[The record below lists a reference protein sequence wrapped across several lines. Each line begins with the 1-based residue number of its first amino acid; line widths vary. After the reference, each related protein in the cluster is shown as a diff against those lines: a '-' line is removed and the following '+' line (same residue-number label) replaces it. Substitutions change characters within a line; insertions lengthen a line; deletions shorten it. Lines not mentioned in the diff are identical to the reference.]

1 MADEQQRKAQARAQ
15 RFANDAK
22 KPPPPPPKKTFAH
35 PGGKM
40 TTNKEEALRKYLAR
54 KGDSLNAAQ
63 KQALEDLQRKGL
75 APPTPPK
82 PAEDRT
88 DKLFVGNLPYKLDDQ
103 KLGALFASRYHVI
116 GSKIV
121 LDRQTNRGRGFGF
134 VTFGSSEDARAAHDA
149 FQGVKVEGRLLTVKY
164 ATQRGQ
170 KAQKPVLRKDGWG
183 SWATPSAPAAAAPEA
198 VAPAA
203 ASTASSAGGGG
214 IGASSAGSMAGG
226 AGSRAGGGA
235 GVADGS
241 STRAAPAADEKPL
254 ESEAPVEAVS
264 LWKIAT
270 STEVEAWRAAGT
282 LAGSALDKK
291 DGFVHCAT
299 ADQARVVA
307 DLYFAGQQDLKLLR
321 VSVESLP
328 RDTMWTRES
337 DDGLRGRPGVAVRLV
352 PADDIKK
359 YRNGRDVLHDG
370 CLHLHAAPPLPW
382 SSVDEFDLPL
392 VDGKHAFPAQCVATE
407 GPRAQSLG
415 GFSITY

>member
-1 MADEQQRKAQARAQ
+1 MADEQQRRAQARAQ

-22 KPPPPPPKKTFAH
+22 KPPPAPPKKTFAH

-40 TTNKEEALRKYLAR
+40 TTNKEEALRKYLER

-63 KQALEDLQRKGL
+63 QQALEDLQKKGL

-134 VTFGSSEDARAAHDA
+134 VTFGSSEDAKAAHDA

-170 KAQKPVLRKDGWG
+170 SRTKPVLRKDGWG
-183 SWATPSAPAAAAPEA
+183 SWATPSSAAAPAAS
-198 VAPAA
+198 AA
-203 ASTASSAGGGG
+203 AGTGAAGGAGATAGIGAGASGAAGADSGTGAAGGGG
-214 IGASSAGSMAGG
+214 G
-226 AGSRAGGGA
+226 
-235 GVADGS
+235 
-241 STRAAPAADEKPL
+241 APASAPTADDEKPL
-254 ESEAPVEAVS
+254 ESETPVEAVA

-270 STEVEAWRAAGT
+270 ADEVKAWRAAGALT
-282 LAGSALDKK
+282 GSALDEK

-321 VSVESLP
+321 VSVDSLP
-328 RDTMWTRES
+328 KDTTWTQES
-337 DDGLRGRPGVAVRLV
+337 DEALRGRPGVAVRLV
-352 PADDIKK
+352 PAEDIKK
-359 YRNGRDVLHDG
+359 YRNGKDVLHDG

-382 SSVDEFDLPL
+382 SLVDEFDLPL
-392 VDGKHAFPAQCVATE
+392 VDGKHAFPRDCVATE
-407 GPRAQSLG
+407 GPRPQSLG

>member
-1 MADEQQRKAQARAQ
+1 MADDQQRKAQARAQ

-35 PGGKM
+35 PGGRM
-40 TTNKEEALRKYLAR
+40 TTNKDEALRKYLAR

-82 PAEDRT
+82 PTEDRT

-103 KLGALFASRYHVI
+103 RLGALFASRYHVI

-134 VTFGSSEDARAAHDA
+134 VTFGSSEDAKAAHDA

-170 KAQKPVLRKDGWG
+170 SKAKPVLRKDGWG
-183 SWATPSAPAAAAPEA
+183 SWATPSSVEAPAAAPAPAPAASAPAAAAPE
-198 VAPAA
+198 
-203 ASTASSAGGGG
+203 
-214 IGASSAGSMAGG
+214 
-226 AGSRAGGGA
+226 
-235 GVADGS
+235 
-241 STRAAPAADEKPL
+241 AADEKPL

-270 STEVEAWRAAGT
+270 SSEVDAWRAAGT
-282 LAGSALDKK
+282 LSGSALDEK

-307 DLYFAGQQDLKLLR
+307 DLYFAGQSNLKLLR

-328 RDTMWTRES
+328 KDTTWTRAS
-337 DDGLRGRPGVAVRLV
+337 DASLKGRPGVAVRLV

-359 YRNGRDVLHDG
+359 YRNGKDVLHDG

-382 SSVDEFDLPL
+382 SLVDEFDLPL
-392 VDGKHAFPAQCVATE
+392 VDGKHAFPAQCIATE

>member
-1 MADEQQRKAQARAQ
+1 MADEQQKAKARAA

-40 TTNKEEALRKYLAR
+40 TTNKEEALRKYLER

-63 KQALEDLQRKGL
+63 QQALEDLQKKGL

-103 KLGALFASRYHVI
+103 RLGALFASRYHVI

-134 VTFGSSEDARAAHDA
+134 VTFGSSEDAKAAHDA

-170 KAQKPVLRKDGWG
+170 SKAKPVLRKDGWG
-183 SWATPSAPAAAAPEA
+183 SWATPSAASAPEAAEAAVAAAPA
-198 VAPAA
+198 ASAPVAAPAA
-203 ASTASSAGGGG
+203 ASAP
-214 IGASSAGSMAGG
+214 
-226 AGSRAGGGA
+226 
-235 GVADGS
+235 VAD
-241 STRAAPAADEKPL
+241 DEKPL
-254 ESEAPVEAVS
+254 ESETPVEAVA

-270 STEVEAWRAAGT
+270 ADEVKAWRAAGALT
-282 LAGSALDKK
+282 GSALDEK

-307 DLYFAGQQDLKLLR
+307 DLYFAGQSDLKLLR
-321 VSVESLP
+321 VSVESLKQK
-328 RDTMWTRES
+328 DTTWTRES
-337 DDGLRGRPGVAVRLV
+337 DDALRGKQGVAVRLV
-352 PADDIKK
+352 PAEDIEK
-359 YRNGRDVLHDG
+359 YRNGKDVLHDG

-382 SSVDEFDLPL
+382 SLVDEFDLPL

-407 GPRAQSLG
+407 GPRPQSLG

>member
-1 MADEQQRKAQARAQ
+1 MADEQQRRAQARAA

-40 TTNKEEALRKYLAR
+40 TTNKEEALRKYLER
-54 KGDSLNAAQ
+54 KGNTLNAAQ
-63 KQALEDLQRKGL
+63 QQALEDLQRKGL

-103 KLGALFASRYHVI
+103 RLGALFASRYHVI

-134 VTFGSSEDARAAHDA
+134 VTFGSSEDAKAAHDA

-170 KAQKPVLRKDGWG
+170 SKAKPVLRKDGWG
-183 SWATPSAPAAAAPEA
+183 SWATPSSAAAPEA
-198 VAPAA
+198 AEAAVAAESSPPAPEASAPAA
-203 ASTASSAGGGG
+203 SA
-214 IGASSAGSMAGG
+214 
-226 AGSRAGGGA
+226 
-235 GVADGS
+235 
-241 STRAAPAADEKPL
+241 TDEKPL
-254 ESEAPVEAVS
+254 ESETPVEAVS

-282 LAGSALDKK
+282 LTGSALDEK

-328 RDTMWTRES
+328 KDTTWTRES
-337 DDGLRGRPGVAVRLV
+337 DASLKGRPGVAVRLV
-352 PADDIKK
+352 PAEDIKK
-359 YRNGRDVLHDG
+359 YRNGKDVLHEG

-382 SSVDEFDLPL
+382 SLVDEFELPL

-407 GPRAQSLG
+407 GPRPQSLG

>member
-1 MADEQQRKAQARAQ
+1 MADEQQKAKARAA

-40 TTNKEEALRKYLAR
+40 TTNKDEALRKYLER
-54 KGDSLNAAQ
+54 KGNSLNAAQ
-63 KQALEDLQRKGL
+63 QQALEDLQKKGL

-82 PAEDRT
+82 EDRT

-134 VTFGSSEDARAAHDA
+134 VTFGSSEDAKAAHDA

-170 KAQKPVLRKDGWG
+170 SKAKPVLRKDGWG
-183 SWATPSAPAAAAPEA
+183 SWATPSNAAAPEA
-198 VAPAA
+198 AEADVAAKSSPPAPEASAPAA
-203 ASTASSAGGGG
+203 SAPEAASAT
-214 IGASSAGSMAGG
+214 
-226 AGSRAGGGA
+226 
-235 GVADGS
+235 
-241 STRAAPAADEKPL
+241 DEKPL
-254 ESEAPVEAVS
+254 ESETPVEAVS

-270 STEVEAWRAAGT
+270 SSEVDAWRAAGT
-282 LAGSALDKK
+282 LTGSALDEK

-307 DLYFAGQQDLKLLR
+307 DLYFAGQSNLKLLR
-321 VSVESLP
+321 VSVESLKQK
-328 RDTMWTRES
+328 DTAWTRES
-337 DDGLRGRPGVAVRLV
+337 DASLKGRPGVAVRLV
-352 PADDIKK
+352 PAEDIKK
-359 YRNGRDVLHDG
+359 YRNGKDVLHDG

-382 SSVDEFDLPL
+382 SLVDEFELPL

-407 GPRAQSLG
+407 GPRAQALG

>member
-1 MADEQQRKAQARAQ
+1 MADEQQKAKARAA

-35 PGGKM
+35 PGGRM

-82 PAEDRT
+82 TEDRT

-170 KAQKPVLRKDGWG
+170 SRTKPVLRKDGWG
-183 SWATPSAPAAAAPEA
+183 SWATPSNAAA
-198 VAPAA
+198 VAAESSPAGAA
-203 ASTASSAGGGG
+203 ATGGSADDAASSAASAAGLSAGG
-214 IGASSAGSMAGG
+214 SSARGS
-226 AGSRAGGGA
+226 
-235 GVADGS
+235 
-241 STRAAPAADEKPL
+241 APAADEKPL
-254 ESEAPVEAVS
+254 ESETPVEAVS

-270 STEVEAWRAAGT
+270 STEVDAWRAAGT
-282 LAGSALDKK
+282 LTGSALDKK

-307 DLYFAGQQDLKLLR
+307 DLYFAGQSNLKLLR
-321 VSVESLP
+321 VSVESLKQK
-328 RDTMWTRES
+328 DTMWTRES
-337 DDGLRGRPGVAVRLV
+337 DDALRGRPGVAVRLV

-359 YRNGRDVLHDG
+359 YRNGKDVLHDG

-382 SSVDEFDLPL
+382 SLVDEFDLPL

-407 GPRAQSLG
+407 GPRAQALG

>member
-1 MADEQQRKAQARAQ
+1 MADEQQRRGQARAA

-40 TTNKEEALRKYLAR
+40 TTNKDEALRKYLER
-54 KGDSLNAAQ
+54 KGNTLNAAQ
-63 KQALEDLQRKGL
+63 QQALEDLQRKGL

-134 VTFGSSEDARAAHDA
+134 VTFGSSDDAKAAHDA

-170 KAQKPVLRKDGWG
+170 SRTKPVLRKDGWG
-183 SWATPSAPAAAAPEA
+183 SWATPSSAAAPEA
-198 VAPAA
+198 AEAAVAAESSPPAPEASAPAA
-203 ASTASSAGGGG
+203 SAPEAASAT
-214 IGASSAGSMAGG
+214 
-226 AGSRAGGGA
+226 
-235 GVADGS
+235 
-241 STRAAPAADEKPL
+241 DEKPL
-254 ESEAPVEAVS
+254 ESETPVEAVA

-270 STEVEAWRAAGT
+270 STEVEAWRAAGALT
-282 LAGSALDKK
+282 GSALDKK

-307 DLYFAGQQDLKLLR
+307 DLYFAEQSDLKLLR

-328 RDTMWTRES
+328 KDTTWTRES
-337 DDGLRGRPGVAVRLV
+337 DEALRGRSGVSVRLV
-352 PADDIKK
+352 PAEDIKK
-359 YRNGRDVLHDG
+359 YRNGKDVLHDG
-370 CLHLHAAPPLPW
+370 CLHLHATPPLPW
-382 SSVDEFDLPL
+382 SLVDEFDLPL

-407 GPRAQSLG
+407 GPRPQSLG

>member
-1 MADEQQRKAQARAQ
+1 VPQRSIMADDQQRKAQARAA

-40 TTNKEEALRKYLAR
+40 TTNKDEALRKYLAR

-82 PAEDRT
+82 EDRT

-134 VTFGSSEDARAAHDA
+134 VTFGSSEDAKAAHDA
-149 FQGVKVEGRLLTVKY
+149 FQGMKVEGRLLTVKY

-170 KAQKPVLRKDGWG
+170 SKAKPVLRKDGWG
-183 SWATPSAPAAAAPEA
+183 SWATPSSVEVPAA
-198 VAPAA
+198 APAA
-203 ASTASSAGGGG
+203 ASAP
-214 IGASSAGSMAGG
+214 
-226 AGSRAGGGA
+226 
-235 GVADGS
+235 VAD
-241 STRAAPAADEKPL
+241 DEKPL
-254 ESEAPVEAVS
+254 ESETPVEAVS

-270 STEVEAWRAAGT
+270 AAEVEAWRAAGT
-282 LAGSALDKK
+282 LTGSALDEK

-321 VSVESLP
+321 VSVESLKQK
-328 RDTMWTRES
+328 DTTWTRES
-337 DDGLRGRPGVAVRLV
+337 DDALRGRPGVAVRLV

-359 YRNGRDVLHDG
+359 YRNGKDVLHDG

-382 SSVDEFDLPL
+382 SLVDEFDLPL

>member
-1 MADEQQRKAQARAQ
+1 MADEQQKAKARAA

-22 KPPPPPPKKTFAH
+22 KPPPAPPKKTFAH
-35 PGGKM
+35 PGGRM
-40 TTNKEEALRKYLAR
+40 TTNKEEALRKYLER
-54 KGDSLNAAQ
+54 KGGSLNAAQ
-63 KQALEDLQRKGL
+63 QQALEDLQKKGL

-82 PAEDRT
+82 PTEDRT

-134 VTFGSSEDARAAHDA
+134 VTFGSSEDAKAAHDA

-170 KAQKPVLRKDGWG
+170 SRTKPVLRKDGWG
-183 SWATPSAPAAAAPEA
+183 SWATPSSAAAPEA
-198 VAPAA
+198 AEAAVAAESSPTAPVASAPAA
-203 ASTASSAGGGG
+203 SAPEAASAT
-214 IGASSAGSMAGG
+214 
-226 AGSRAGGGA
+226 
-235 GVADGS
+235 
-241 STRAAPAADEKPL
+241 DEKPL
-254 ESEAPVEAVS
+254 ESETPVEAVA

-270 STEVEAWRAAGT
+270 STEVEAWRAAGALT
-282 LAGSALDKK
+282 GSALDKK

-307 DLYFAGQQDLKLLR
+307 DLYFAEQSDLKLLR

-328 RDTMWTRES
+328 KDTTWTRES
-337 DDGLRGRPGVAVRLV
+337 DEALRGRSGVSVRLV
-352 PADDIKK
+352 PAEDIKK
-359 YRNGRDVLHDG
+359 YRNGKDVLHDG
-370 CLHLHAAPPLPW
+370 CLHLHATPPLPW
-382 SSVDEFDLPL
+382 SLVDEFDLPL

-407 GPRAQSLG
+407 GPRPQSLG

>member
-1 MADEQQRKAQARAQ
+1 MADEQQKAKARAA

-40 TTNKEEALRKYLAR
+40 TTNKEEALRKYLER
-54 KGDSLNAAQ
+54 KGNTLNAAQ
-63 KQALEDLQRKGL
+63 QQALEDLQRKGL

-82 PAEDRT
+82 PVEDRT

-134 VTFGSSEDARAAHDA
+134 VTFGSSEDAKKAHDA

-170 KAQKPVLRKDGWG
+170 SKAKPVLRKDGWG
-183 SWATPSAPAAAAPEA
+183 SWATPSAASAPEAAEAAVAAAPA
-198 VAPAA
+198 ASAPVAAPAA
-203 ASTASSAGGGG
+203 ASAP
-214 IGASSAGSMAGG
+214 
-226 AGSRAGGGA
+226 
-235 GVADGS
+235 VAD
-241 STRAAPAADEKPL
+241 DEKPL
-254 ESEAPVEAVS
+254 ESETPVEAVA

-270 STEVEAWRAAGT
+270 ADEVKAWRAAGALT
-282 LAGSALDKK
+282 GSALDEK

-307 DLYFAGQQDLKLLR
+307 DLYFAGQSDLKLLR
-321 VSVESLP
+321 VSVESLKQK
-328 RDTMWTRES
+328 DTTWTRES
-337 DDGLRGRPGVAVRLV
+337 DDALRGKQGVAVRLV
-352 PADDIKK
+352 PAEDIEK
-359 YRNGRDVLHDG
+359 YRNGKDVLHDG

-382 SSVDEFDLPL
+382 SLVDEFDLPL
-392 VDGKHAFPAQCVATE
+392 VDGKHAFPRDCVATE
-407 GPRAQSLG
+407 GPRPQALG

>member
-1 MADEQQRKAQARAQ
+1 MADDQQRRAQARAQ

-40 TTNKEEALRKYLAR
+40 TTNKEEALRKYLER
-54 KGDSLNAAQ
+54 KGNTLNAAQ
-63 KQALEDLQRKGL
+63 QQALEDLQRKGL

-134 VTFGSSEDARAAHDA
+134 VTFGSSEDAKAARDA

-170 KAQKPVLRKDGWG
+170 SKAKPVLRKDGWG
-183 SWATPSAPAAAAPEA
+183 SWATPSSAAAPEA
-198 VAPAA
+198 AEAAVAAESSPPAPEASAPAA
-203 ASTASSAGGGG
+203 SAPEAASAT
-214 IGASSAGSMAGG
+214 
-226 AGSRAGGGA
+226 
-235 GVADGS
+235 
-241 STRAAPAADEKPL
+241 DEKPL
-254 ESEAPVEAVS
+254 ESETPVEAVS

-270 STEVEAWRAAGT
+270 SSEVDAWRAAGALT
-282 LAGSALDKK
+282 GSALDEK

-328 RDTMWTRES
+328 KDTTWTRES

-359 YRNGRDVLHDG
+359 YRKGKDMLHDG

-382 SSVDEFDLPL
+382 SLVDEFDLPL
-392 VDGKHAFPAQCVATE
+392 VDGKHAFPRDCVATE

>member
-1 MADEQQRKAQARAQ
+1 MADEQQRRAQARAA

-40 TTNKEEALRKYLAR
+40 TTNKEEALRKYLER
-54 KGDSLNAAQ
+54 KGNTLNAAQ
-63 KQALEDLQRKGL
+63 QQALEDLQRKGL

-103 KLGALFASRYHVI
+103 RLGALFASRYHVI

-134 VTFGSSEDARAAHDA
+134 VTFGSSEDAKAAHDA

-170 KAQKPVLRKDGWG
+170 SKAKPVLRKDGWG
-183 SWATPSAPAAAAPEA
+183 SWATPSSAAAPEA
-198 VAPAA
+198 AEAAVAAESSPPAPEASAPAA
-203 ASTASSAGGGG
+203 SA
-214 IGASSAGSMAGG
+214 
-226 AGSRAGGGA
+226 
-235 GVADGS
+235 
-241 STRAAPAADEKPL
+241 TDEKPL
-254 ESEAPVEAVS
+254 ESETPVEAVS

-282 LAGSALDKK
+282 LTGSALDEK

-307 DLYFAGQQDLKLLR
+307 DLYFAGQSDLKLLR
-321 VSVESLP
+321 VSVDSLP
-328 RDTMWTRES
+328 KDTAWTRES

-352 PADDIKK
+352 PAEDIKK
-359 YRNGRDVLHDG
+359 YRNGKDVLHDG

-382 SSVDEFDLPL
+382 SLVDEFDLPL
-392 VDGKHAFPAQCVATE
+392 VDGKHAFPRDCVATE
-407 GPRAQSLG
+407 GPRPQSLG

>member
-1 MADEQQRKAQARAQ
+1 MADEQQKAKARAA

-22 KPPPPPPKKTFAH
+22 KPPPAPPKKTFAH
-35 PGGKM
+35 PGGRM
-40 TTNKEEALRKYLAR
+40 TTNKEEALRKYLER
-54 KGDSLNAAQ
+54 KGGSLNAAQ
-63 KQALEDLQRKGL
+63 QQALEDLQKKGL

-82 PAEDRT
+82 PTEDRT

-134 VTFGSSEDARAAHDA
+134 VTFGSSEDAKAAHDA

-170 KAQKPVLRKDGWG
+170 SRTKPVLRKDGWG
-183 SWATPSAPAAAAPEA
+183 SWATPSSVQAPAAAPAAAPAPAAAAPEA
-198 VAPAA
+198 
-203 ASTASSAGGGG
+203 T
-214 IGASSAGSMAGG
+214 
-226 AGSRAGGGA
+226 
-235 GVADGS
+235 
-241 STRAAPAADEKPL
+241 DEKPL
-254 ESEAPVEAVS
+254 ESQAPVEAVS

-270 STEVEAWRAAGT
+270 STEVDAWRAAGALT
-282 LAGSALDKK
+282 GSALDTK

-307 DLYFAGQQDLKLLR
+307 ELYFAGQQDLKLLR

-328 RDTMWTRES
+328 KDTTWTQES
-337 DDGLRGRPGVAVRLV
+337 DDALRGKQGVAVRLV
-352 PADDIKK
+352 PAEDIKK
-359 YRNGRDVLHDG
+359 YRAGKDVLHEG

-392 VDGKHAFPAQCVATE
+392 VDGRHAFPRDCVATE

>member
-1 MADEQQRKAQARAQ
+1 MADEQQKAKARAA

-40 TTNKEEALRKYLAR
+40 TTNKEEALRKYLER
-54 KGDSLNAAQ
+54 KGNNLNAAQ
-63 KQALEDLQRKGL
+63 QQALEDLQKKGL

-82 PAEDRT
+82 PTEDRT

-134 VTFGSSEDARAAHDA
+134 VTFGSSDDAKAAHDA

-170 KAQKPVLRKDGWG
+170 SKAKPVLRKDGWG
-183 SWATPSAPAAAAPEA
+183 SWATPSNAAAPAAIAPAAAESSPPAPEA
-198 VAPAA
+198 SAPEA
-203 ASTASSAGGGG
+203 ASAT
-214 IGASSAGSMAGG
+214 
-226 AGSRAGGGA
+226 
-235 GVADGS
+235 
-241 STRAAPAADEKPL
+241 DEKPL
-254 ESEAPVEAVS
+254 ESETPVEAVA

-270 STEVEAWRAAGT
+270 SSEVDAWRAAGT
-282 LAGSALDKK
+282 LSGSALDEK

-307 DLYFAGQQDLKLLR
+307 DLYFAGQSNLKLLR

-328 RDTMWTRES
+328 KDTTWTRAS
-337 DDGLRGRPGVAVRLV
+337 DASLKGRPGVAVRLV

-359 YRNGRDVLHDG
+359 YRNGKDVLHEG

-382 SSVDEFDLPL
+382 SLVDEFDLPL
-392 VDGKHAFPAQCVATE
+392 VDGKHAFPRDCVATE
-407 GPRAQSLG
+407 GPRPQSLG

>member
-1 MADEQQRKAQARAQ
+1 MADEQQKAKARAV

-40 TTNKEEALRKYLAR
+40 TTNKEEALRKYLER
-54 KGDSLNAAQ
+54 KGNNLNAAQ
-63 KQALEDLQRKGL
+63 QQALEDLQKKGL

-82 PAEDRT
+82 PTEDRT

-134 VTFGSSEDARAAHDA
+134 VTFGSSDDAKAAHDA

-170 KAQKPVLRKDGWG
+170 SKAKPVLRKDGWG
-183 SWATPSAPAAAAPEA
+183 SGATPSSVQAPAASAPAAEAPAAASAPAAAAPEA
-198 VAPAA
+198 
-203 ASTASSAGGGG
+203 
-214 IGASSAGSMAGG
+214 
-226 AGSRAGGGA
+226 
-235 GVADGS
+235 
-241 STRAAPAADEKPL
+241 ADEKPL
-254 ESEAPVEAVS
+254 ESETPVEAVA

-270 STEVEAWRAAGT
+270 SGEVEAWRAAGALT
-282 LAGSALDKK
+282 GSALDEK

-307 DLYFAGQQDLKLLR
+307 DLYFAGQSDLKLLR
-321 VSVESLP
+321 VSVESLKQK
-328 RDTMWTRES
+328 DTAWTRES
-337 DDGLRGRPGVAVRLV
+337 DDGLRGRPGVSVRLV
-352 PADDIKK
+352 PAEDIKK
-359 YRNGRDVLHDG
+359 YRNGKDVLHDG

-382 SSVDEFDLPL
+382 SLVDEFDLPL
-392 VDGKHAFPAQCVATE
+392 VDGKHAFPRDCVATE
-407 GPRAQSLG
+407 GPRPQSLG

>member
-1 MADEQQRKAQARAQ
+1 MADEQQKAKARAA

-35 PGGKM
+35 PGGRM
-40 TTNKEEALRKYLAR
+40 TTNKEEALRKYLER
-54 KGDSLNAAQ
+54 KGGSLNAAQ
-63 KQALEDLQRKGL
+63 QQALEDLQRKGL

-134 VTFGSSEDARAAHDA
+134 VTFGSSEDAKAAHDA

-170 KAQKPVLRKDGWG
+170 SRTKPVLRKDGWG
-183 SWATPSAPAAAAPEA
+183 SWATPSSAAAPAASAPVA
-198 VAPAA
+198 APAA
-203 ASTASSAGGGG
+203 ASAP
-214 IGASSAGSMAGG
+214 
-226 AGSRAGGGA
+226 
-235 GVADGS
+235 VAD
-241 STRAAPAADEKPL
+241 DEKPL
-254 ESEAPVEAVS
+254 ESETPVEAVA

-270 STEVEAWRAAGT
+270 ADEVKAWRAAGALT
-282 LAGSALDKK
+282 GSALDEK

-307 DLYFAGQQDLKLLR
+307 DLYFAGQSDLKLLR
-321 VSVESLP
+321 VSVESLKQK
-328 RDTMWTRES
+328 DTTWTRES
-337 DDGLRGRPGVAVRLV
+337 DDALRGKQGVAVRLV
-352 PADDIKK
+352 PAEDIEK
-359 YRNGRDVLHDG
+359 YRNGKDVLHDG
-370 CLHLHAAPPLPW
+370 CMHLHAAPPLPW
-382 SSVDEFDLPL
+382 SLVDEFDLPL
-392 VDGKHAFPAQCVATE
+392 VDGKHAFPRDCVATE

>member
-1 MADEQQRKAQARAQ
+1 MADEQQKAKARAA

-40 TTNKEEALRKYLAR
+40 TTNKEEALRKYLER
-54 KGDSLNAAQ
+54 KGNNLNAAQ
-63 KQALEDLQRKGL
+63 QQALEDLQKKGL

-134 VTFGSSEDARAAHDA
+134 VTFGSSEDAKAAHDA

-170 KAQKPVLRKDGWG
+170 SKAKPVLRKDGWG
-183 SWATPSAPAAAAPEA
+183 SWATPSSAAAPAASAPAAAPAPSAPATAAPE
-198 VAPAA
+198 
-203 ASTASSAGGGG
+203 
-214 IGASSAGSMAGG
+214 
-226 AGSRAGGGA
+226 
-235 GVADGS
+235 
-241 STRAAPAADEKPL
+241 AADEKPL

-270 STEVEAWRAAGT
+270 SSEVDAWRAAGALT
-282 LAGSALDKK
+282 GSALDEK

-328 RDTMWTRES
+328 KDTTWTRES
-337 DDGLRGRPGVAVRLV
+337 DDALRGRPGVAVRLV

-359 YRNGRDVLHDG
+359 YRNGKDVLHEG

-382 SSVDEFDLPL
+382 SLVDEFDLPL

>member
-1 MADEQQRKAQARAQ
+1 MADEQQKAKARAA

-40 TTNKEEALRKYLAR
+40 TTNKEEALRKYLER

-63 KQALEDLQRKGL
+63 QQALEDLQKKGL

-103 KLGALFASRYHVI
+103 RLGALFASRYHVI

-134 VTFGSSEDARAAHDA
+134 VTFGSSEDAKAAHDA

-170 KAQKPVLRKDGWG
+170 SKAKPVLRKDGWG
-183 SWATPSAPAAAAPEA
+183 SWATPSAASAPEA
-198 VAPAA
+198 AEAAVA
-203 ASTASSAGGGG
+203 
-214 IGASSAGSMAGG
+214 
-226 AGSRAGGGA
+226 
-235 GVADGS
+235 
-241 STRAAPAADEKPL
+241 AAPAASAPVADDEKPL
-254 ESEAPVEAVS
+254 ESETPVEAVA

-270 STEVEAWRAAGT
+270 ADEVKAWRAAGALT
-282 LAGSALDKK
+282 GSALDEK

-307 DLYFAGQQDLKLLR
+307 DLYFAGKQDLKLLR

-328 RDTMWTRES
+328 KDTKWTRES
-337 DDGLRGRPGVAVRLV
+337 DDALRGKQGVAVRLV
-352 PADDIKK
+352 PAEDIEK
-359 YRNGRDVLHDG
+359 YRNGKDVLHDG

-382 SSVDEFDLPL
+382 SLVDEFDLPL
-392 VDGKHAFPAQCVATE
+392 VDGKHAFPRDCVATE
-407 GPRAQSLG
+407 GPRPQSLG

>member
-1 MADEQQRKAQARAQ
+1 
-15 RFANDAK
+15 
-22 KPPPPPPKKTFAH
+22 
-35 PGGKM
+35 M
-40 TTNKEEALRKYLAR
+40 TTNKEEALRKYLTR

-75 APPTPPK
+75 APPTPPQK
-82 PAEDRT
+82 EDRT

-134 VTFGSSEDARAAHDA
+134 VTFGSSEDAKAAHDA

-170 KAQKPVLRKDGWG
+170 KSTKPVLRKDGWG
-183 SWATPSAPAAAAPEA
+183 SWATPSNAAA
-198 VAPAA
+198 VAAESSPAGAA
-203 ASTASSAGGGG
+203 ATGGSADGAASSAASAAGLSAGGSSAGG
-214 IGASSAGSMAGG
+214 S
-226 AGSRAGGGA
+226 
-235 GVADGS
+235 
-241 STRAAPAADEKPL
+241 APAADEKPL
-254 ESEAPVEAVS
+254 ESETPVEAVS

-270 STEVEAWRAAGT
+270 STEVDAWRAAGALT
-282 LAGSALDKK
+282 GSALDEK

-307 DLYFAGQQDLKLLR
+307 ELYFAGQQDLKLLR
-321 VSVESLP
+321 VSVESLKQKN
-328 RDTMWTRES
+328 TTWTRES
-337 DDGLRGRPGVAVRLV
+337 DASLKGRPGVAVRLV

-359 YRNGRDVLHDG
+359 YRNGKDVLHDG

-382 SSVDEFDLPL
+382 SLVDEFELPL

-407 GPRAQSLG
+407 GPRAQALG

>member
-1 MADEQQRKAQARAQ
+1 MADEQQRKAQARAA

-40 TTNKEEALRKYLAR
+40 TTNKEEALRKYLER

-63 KQALEDLQRKGL
+63 QQALEDLQKKGL

-103 KLGALFASRYHVI
+103 RLGALFASRYHVI

-134 VTFGSSEDARAAHDA
+134 VTFGSSEDAKAAHDA

-170 KAQKPVLRKDGWG
+170 SKAKPVLRKDGWG
-183 SWATPSAPAAAAPEA
+183 SWATPSNAAA
-198 VAPAA
+198 VAAESSPAGAA
-203 ASTASSAGGGG
+203 ATGGSADGAASSAASAAGLSAGG
-214 IGASSAGSMAGG
+214 SSAEGS
-226 AGSRAGGGA
+226 
-235 GVADGS
+235 
-241 STRAAPAADEKPL
+241 APAADEKPL
-254 ESEAPVEAVS
+254 ESETPVEAVS

-270 STEVEAWRAAGT
+270 SSEVEAWRAAGALT
-282 LAGSALDKK
+282 GSALDKK

-328 RDTMWTRES
+328 KDTTWTRES
-337 DDGLRGRPGVAVRLV
+337 DDALRGKQGVAVRLV
-352 PADDIKK
+352 PAEDIEK
-359 YRNGRDVLHDG
+359 YRNGKDVLHDG

-382 SSVDEFDLPL
+382 SLVDEFDLPL
-392 VDGKHAFPAQCVATE
+392 VDGKHAFPRDCVATE
-407 GPRAQSLG
+407 GPRPQSLG

>member
-1 MADEQQRKAQARAQ
+1 MADEQQKAKARAA

-40 TTNKEEALRKYLAR
+40 TTNKEEALRKYLER
-54 KGDSLNAAQ
+54 KGNNLNAAQ
-63 KQALEDLQRKGL
+63 QQALEDLQKKGL

-82 PAEDRT
+82 PTEDRT

-134 VTFGSSEDARAAHDA
+134 VTFGSSDDAKAAHDA

-170 KAQKPVLRKDGWG
+170 SKAKPVLRKDGWG
-183 SWATPSAPAAAAPEA
+183 SWATPSNAAAPEA
-198 VAPAA
+198 TEAAVAAPAPA
-203 ASTASSAGGGG
+203 PVASSPA
-214 IGASSAGSMAGG
+214 A
-226 AGSRAGGGA
+226 
-235 GVADGS
+235 
-241 STRAAPAADEKPL
+241 AAPAADEKPL
-254 ESEAPVEAVS
+254 ESEAPVEAVA

-270 STEVEAWRAAGT
+270 SSEVDAWRAAGT
-282 LAGSALDKK
+282 LSGSALDEK

-307 DLYFAGQQDLKLLR
+307 DLYFAGQSNLKLLR

-328 RDTMWTRES
+328 KDTTWTRAS
-337 DDGLRGRPGVAVRLV
+337 DASLKGRPGVAVRLV
-352 PADDIKK
+352 PAEDIKA
-359 YRNGRDVLHDG
+359 YRNGKDVLHEG

-382 SSVDEFDLPL
+382 SLVDEFDLPL
-392 VDGKHAFPAQCVATE
+392 VDGKHAFPRDCVATE
-407 GPRAQSLG
+407 GPRPQSLG

>member
-1 MADEQQRKAQARAQ
+1 MADEQQKAKARAA

-63 KQALEDLQRKGL
+63 KQALEDLQKKGL

-82 PAEDRT
+82 PTEDRT

-170 KAQKPVLRKDGWG
+170 SRTKPVLRKDGWG
-183 SWATPSAPAAAAPEA
+183 SWATPSSAGAPAAAPAPAAPAAAAPE
-198 VAPAA
+198 
-203 ASTASSAGGGG
+203 
-214 IGASSAGSMAGG
+214 
-226 AGSRAGGGA
+226 
-235 GVADGS
+235 
-241 STRAAPAADEKPL
+241 AADEKPL
-254 ESEAPVEAVS
+254 ESETPVEAVA

-270 STEVEAWRAAGT
+270 SSEVKVWRAAGT
-282 LAGSALDKK
+282 LSGSALDKK

-328 RDTMWTRES
+328 KDTTWTRES

-352 PADDIKK
+352 PAEDIEK
-359 YRNGRDVLHDG
+359 YRNGKDVLHDG

-382 SSVDEFDLPL
+382 SLVEEFELPL
-392 VDGKHAFPAQCVATE
+392 VDGKHAFPRDCVATE
-407 GPRAQSLG
+407 GPRPQSLG

>member
-1 MADEQQRKAQARAQ
+1 
-15 RFANDAK
+15 
-22 KPPPPPPKKTFAH
+22 
-35 PGGKM
+35 M
-40 TTNKEEALRKYLAR
+40 TTNKEEALRKYLER

-63 KQALEDLQRKGL
+63 QQALEDLQKKGL

-103 KLGALFASRYHVI
+103 RLGALFASRYHVI

-134 VTFGSSEDARAAHDA
+134 VTFGSSEDAKAAHDA
-149 FQGVKVEGRLLTVKY
+149 FQGVKVEGQLLTVKY

-170 KAQKPVLRKDGWG
+170 SKAKPVLRKDGWG
-183 SWATPSAPAAAAPEA
+183 SWATPSAASAPEAAEAAVAAAPA
-198 VAPAA
+198 ASAPVAAPAA
-203 ASTASSAGGGG
+203 ASAP
-214 IGASSAGSMAGG
+214 
-226 AGSRAGGGA
+226 
-235 GVADGS
+235 VAD
-241 STRAAPAADEKPL
+241 DEKPL
-254 ESEAPVEAVS
+254 ESETPVEAVA

-270 STEVEAWRAAGT
+270 ADEVKAWRAAGALT
-282 LAGSALDKK
+282 GSALDEK

-328 RDTMWTRES
+328 KDTTWTRES
-337 DDGLRGRPGVAVRLV
+337 DDALRGKQGVAVRLV
-352 PADDIKK
+352 PAEDIEK
-359 YRNGRDVLHDG
+359 YRNGKDVLHDG

-382 SSVDEFDLPL
+382 SLVDEFDLPL
-392 VDGKHAFPAQCVATE
+392 VDGKHAFPRDCVATE
-407 GPRAQSLG
+407 GPRPQSLG

>member
-1 MADEQQRKAQARAQ
+1 
-15 RFANDAK
+15 
-22 KPPPPPPKKTFAH
+22 
-35 PGGKM
+35 M
-40 TTNKEEALRKYLAR
+40 TTNKEEALRKYLER
-54 KGDSLNAAQ
+54 KGGSLNAAQ
-63 KQALEDLQRKGL
+63 QQALEDLQKKGL
-75 APPTPPK
+75 APPTPPPK
-82 PAEDRT
+82 EDRT

-103 KLGALFASRYHVI
+103 RLGALFASRYHVI

-134 VTFGSSEDARAAHDA
+134 VTFGSSEDAKAAHDA

-170 KAQKPVLRKDGWG
+170 SKAKPVLRKDGWG
-183 SWATPSAPAAAAPEA
+183 SWATPSSVQAPAA
-198 VAPAA
+198 APAA
-203 ASTASSAGGGG
+203 ASAP
-214 IGASSAGSMAGG
+214 
-226 AGSRAGGGA
+226 
-235 GVADGS
+235 VAD
-241 STRAAPAADEKPL
+241 DEKPL
-254 ESEAPVEAVS
+254 ESETPVEAVS

-270 STEVEAWRAAGT
+270 SSEVEAWRAAGT
-282 LAGSALDKK
+282 LTGSALDKK

-321 VSVESLP
+321 VRVESLP
-328 RDTMWTRES
+328 NDTTWTRDS
-337 DDGLRGRPGVAVRLV
+337 DETLRGRPGVAVRLV

-359 YRNGRDVLHDG
+359 YRNGKDVLHDG

-382 SSVDEFDLPL
+382 SLVDEFELPL
-392 VDGKHAFPAQCVATE
+392 VDGKHAFPRDCVATE

>member
-35 PGGKM
+35 PGGRM

-63 KQALEDLQRKGL
+63 KQAVEDLQKKGL

-82 PAEDRT
+82 TEDRT

-134 VTFGSSEDARAAHDA
+134 VTFGSSEDAKAAHDA

-170 KAQKPVLRKDGWG
+170 KVAKPVLRKDGWG
-183 SWATPSAPAAAAPEA
+183 SWATPSNAAAPAASAPAAAEAAVAAESSPPAAEASAPAASAPEA
-198 VAPAA
+198 
-203 ASTASSAGGGG
+203 ASAT
-214 IGASSAGSMAGG
+214 
-226 AGSRAGGGA
+226 
-235 GVADGS
+235 
-241 STRAAPAADEKPL
+241 DEKPL
-254 ESEAPVEAVS
+254 ESETPVEAVS

-270 STEVEAWRAAGT
+270 SSEVEAWRAAGALT
-282 LAGSALDKK
+282 GSALDEK

-321 VSVESLP
+321 VSVESLKQKE
-328 RDTMWTRES
+328 TAWTRES
-337 DDGLRGRPGVAVRLV
+337 DDALRGRPGVAVRLV

-359 YRNGRDVLHDG
+359 YRNGKDVLHDG

-382 SSVDEFDLPL
+382 SLVDEFDLPL

-407 GPRAQSLG
+407 GPRAQALG

>member
-1 MADEQQRKAQARAQ
+1 MADEQQKAKARAA

-22 KPPPPPPKKTFAH
+22 KPPPAPPKKTFAH
-35 PGGKM
+35 PGGRM
-40 TTNKEEALRKYLAR
+40 TTNKEEALRKYLER
-54 KGDSLNAAQ
+54 KGGSLNAAQ
-63 KQALEDLQRKGL
+63 QQALEDLQKKGL

-82 PAEDRT
+82 PTEDRT

-134 VTFGSSEDARAAHDA
+134 VTFGSSEDAKAAHDA

-170 KAQKPVLRKDGWG
+170 SRTKPVLRKDGWG
-183 SWATPSAPAAAAPEA
+183 SWATPSSAAAPEAAAPAASAPAATPSAPAAAAP
-198 VAPAA
+198 AA
-203 ASTASSAGGGG
+203 APGAASA
-214 IGASSAGSMAGG
+214 
-226 AGSRAGGGA
+226 
-235 GVADGS
+235 
-241 STRAAPAADEKPL
+241 TDEKPL
-254 ESEAPVEAVS
+254 ESETPVEAVA

-270 STEVEAWRAAGT
+270 STEVEAWRAAGALT
-282 LAGSALDKK
+282 GSALDKK

-307 DLYFAGQQDLKLLR
+307 DLYFAEQSDLKLLR

-328 RDTMWTRES
+328 KDTTWTRES
-337 DDGLRGRPGVAVRLV
+337 DEALRGRSGVSVRLV
-352 PADDIKK
+352 PAEDIKK
-359 YRNGRDVLHDG
+359 YRNGKDVLHDG
-370 CLHLHAAPPLPW
+370 CLHLHATPPLPW
-382 SSVDEFDLPL
+382 SLVDEFDLPL

-407 GPRAQSLG
+407 GPRPQSLG

>member
-1 MADEQQRKAQARAQ
+1 MADEQQKAKARAA

-40 TTNKEEALRKYLAR
+40 TTNKEEALRKYLER
-54 KGDSLNAAQ
+54 KGNTLNAAQ
-63 KQALEDLQRKGL
+63 QQALEDLQRKGL

-134 VTFGSSEDARAAHDA
+134 VTFGSSEDAKAAHDA

-170 KAQKPVLRKDGWG
+170 SRTKPVLRKDGWG
-183 SWATPSAPAAAAPEA
+183 SWATPSSAAAPAAAPAPAAPAAAAPE
-198 VAPAA
+198 
-203 ASTASSAGGGG
+203 
-214 IGASSAGSMAGG
+214 
-226 AGSRAGGGA
+226 
-235 GVADGS
+235 
-241 STRAAPAADEKPL
+241 AADEKPL
-254 ESEAPVEAVS
+254 ESEAPVEAVA

-270 STEVEAWRAAGT
+270 SSEVDAWRAAGALT
-282 LAGSALDKK
+282 GSALDEK

-307 DLYFAGQQDLKLLR
+307 DLYFAGQSDLKLLR

-328 RDTMWTRES
+328 KDATWTRES

-359 YRNGRDVLHDG
+359 YRNGKDVLHDG

-392 VDGKHAFPAQCVATE
+392 VDGKHAFPRDCVATE

>member
-1 MADEQQRKAQARAQ
+1 
-15 RFANDAK
+15 
-22 KPPPPPPKKTFAH
+22 
-35 PGGKM
+35 M

-63 KQALEDLQRKGL
+63 KQALEDLQKKGL

-82 PAEDRT
+82 PTEDRT
-88 DKLFVGNLPYKLDDQ
+88 DKLFVGNLPYKLHDQ

-170 KAQKPVLRKDGWG
+170 SRTKPVLRKDGWG
-183 SWATPSAPAAAAPEA
+183 SWATPSSVQAPAAAPAP
-198 VAPAA
+198 APAA
-203 ASTASSAGGGG
+203 S
-214 IGASSAGSMAGG
+214 
-226 AGSRAGGGA
+226 
-235 GVADGS
+235 
-241 STRAAPAADEKPL
+241 APAADEKPL
-254 ESEAPVEAVS
+254 ESETPVEAVA

-270 STEVEAWRAAGT
+270 AEEVKTWRAAGALT
-282 LAGSALDKK
+282 GSALDEK

-307 DLYFAGQQDLKLLR
+307 DLYFAGQSNLKLLR

-328 RDTMWTRES
+328 KDTKWTRES
-337 DDGLRGRPGVAVRLV
+337 DDGLRGKQGVAVRLV

-359 YRNGRDVLHDG
+359 YRNGKDVLHEG

-382 SSVDEFDLPL
+382 SLVDEFDLPL

-407 GPRAQSLG
+407 GPRPQSLG